1 MMKTYAQIDNGKVR
15 NIARIGDAYVA
26 EWLAGVEGTWVEFAG
41 DVRTGDEY
49 DGTDFSRP
57 AEPGV
62 PMPLS
67 STITLGELRS
77 IIGTEA
83 LKKIK
88 AASRTDDDIEI
99 FWDMGLAA
107 GRFDRNEPFYGEAMG
122 LLLQR
127 NVLTQAE
134 YDLAYPAEFRS

>member
-26 EWLAGVEGTWVEFAG
+26 EWLAGVEGTWVEFVG
-41 DVRTGDEY
+41 DVRTGDDY

-57 AEPGV
+57 VDPGS
-62 PMPLS
+62 PMPPAS
-67 STITLGELRS
+67 EISVGELRS
-77 IIGTEA
+77 IIGTAA

-88 AASRTDDDIEI
+88 AASKTDDDIEF
-99 FWDMGLAA
+99 FWDMGLAS
-107 GRFDRNEPFYGEAMG
+107 GRFDRTEPFYGEAMD

-134 YDLAYPAEFRS
+134 YDLAYPVELRQ